1 MLKKINYITVFF
13 IMVLFS
19 FFLSCKTVSQLSDAT
34 VLYGLIIDENNQ
46 PVKNASI
53 SYINDSGAKTVYSNE
68 RGVFQFED
76 IHYGRY
82 DFVVEKTG
90 YEIKNVDN
98 LNFFDRRRIICF
110 QLTSKISFF
119 NKIDALFKNNQF
131 EKAILKIESMNTNGD
146 MNLYNLCSLYK
157 SFGYFKLNNI
167 SKARKELDEVKKH
180 NCCFSYSILEEKLEG
195 K

>member
-1 MLKKINYITVFF
+1 MRKLLRDLALLLFKGRYAHQSLSKWLIFLFDCFLFF
-13 IMVLFS
+13 IS
-19 FFLSCKTVSQLSDAT
+19 FA
-34 VLYGLIIDENNQ
+34 I
-46 PVKNASI
+46 KNASI

-68 RGVFQFED
+68 RGVFQFEN

-98 LNFFDRRRIICF
+98 LNFFDRRRILCF